1 MKTYSFPFIT
11 AGLAAAFVAPVFAI
25 EAPEDDAPPPAAKR
39 EAAKL
44 PEIKLQA
51 EDIPA
56 AKAQTAFLGIVTN
69 EVPEMLADHLDL
81 KPGEGVV
88 VRSLVPDGPAAK
100 AGLEVNDVITR
111 VAGTPVGSPQDM
123 SAQVTAH
130 KPGDSVALDC
140 IRKGKP
146 TRLDVTLGTKP
157 EEMAAMEP
165 QALDPLHL
173 DGIPKDLAERIK
185 KAVEGNLRGLDLQLG
200 DEGADA
206 GPQIEN
212 AMRELKKRMQGA
224 FGEALIQPEND
235 PGAKGQL
242 QGGATIKMADAQGSV
257 EVKSND
263 GSKEVT
269 IRDKQ
274 NNVVWNGPWDTAQ
287 DKEAAPP
294 DVRQRVESLN
304 IDGSF
309 KGPGLRLQMNPP
321 SVPKD

>member
-1 MKTYSFPFIT
+1 MKTNSFPFIA
-11 AGLAAAFVAPVFAI
+11 AGLAVALAAPAFAI
-25 EAPEDDAPPPAAKR
+25 EAPEDNSPPPAAKR
-39 EAAKL
+39 EARPL
-44 PEIKLQA
+44 PEIKLKV

-56 AKAQTAFLGIVTN
+56 AKAQTAFLGIITN
-69 EVPEMLADHLDL
+69 EVPEMLAGHLDL
-81 KPGEGVV
+81 KPGEGVI

-111 VAGTPVGSPQDM
+111 VAGNPVGSPQEM

-140 IRKGKP
+140 IRKGKA

-157 EEMAAMEP
+157 EEFAAMEP

-173 DGIPKDLAERIK
+173 DGIPKDLAERIR
-185 KAVEGNLRGLDLQLG
+185 KAIEGNLGGLDLKLG
-200 DEGADA
+200 DDGADA

-212 AMRELKKRMQGA
+212 AMRELKKRMEGA
-224 FGEALIQPEND
+224 LGDALIQPDNL
-235 PGAKGQL
+235 PGGKVEL
-242 QGGATIKMADAQGSV
+242 QSGATIRMNDAQGSI
-257 EVKSND
+257 ELKSND

-287 DKEAAPP
+287 DKQAAPA

-309 KGPGLRLQMNPP
+309 KGPGLRLQMNPR
-321 SVPKD
+321 